1 MEDPQSN
8 KIRLLAFDWL
18 AKQVAIHGDVL
29 PRELLSKG
37 FDFEGERIPFV
48 APQGI
53 FKPRLI
59 QHYPLTIT
67 TIPGGP
73 YSDRLVG
80 DKLIEYRYRGSN
92 PNHPDNVRLRDAM
105 KDEIPLIYLHR
116 VTKGYYLVHW
126 PVFVVGDNPGAL
138 TFTVE
143 AAPLNMKFYESDIKL
158 EIQQVLEKKI
168 ERRYVTT
175 QVVQRIH
182 QRSFRESVIS
192 AYREHCAICRLKH
205 RELLDA
211 AHIIPDSEGG
221 EPVVQNGLSL
231 CKIHHAAF
239 DNNILGISPDY
250 HVKIRE
256 DILTEVD
263 GPMLKWGLQ
272 EMDGVKLYL
281 PISHNRPNPDWLDER
296 FQRFV
301 G

>member
-29 PRELLSKG
+29 PRELLSRG

-105 KDEIPLIYLHR
+105 KDEIPMIYLHR

-182 QRSFRESVIS
+182 QRSFRESVIT

-250 HVKIRE
+250 QVRIRE
-256 DILTEVD
+256 DILAEVD

-272 EMDGVKLYL
+272 EMNGVKLYL
-281 PISHNRPNPDWLDER
+281 PISHNRPNRDWLDER
-296 FQRFV
+296 FRRFV